1 MGTHPIFESDFDCLT
16 EMSHPCVNENEESLF
31 LVKSRNLKFLFS
43 KIRDVKTKQK
53 EFSFYSMRIMKL
65 IAEDAIA
72 LIGGNECE
80 IETPCGTWSG
90 IDIKEEEA
98 CAVSIIRAGDSML
111 EAVRSIVPG
120 ISVGKILIQRDE
132 ESREKNAK
140 LFYKKL
146 PKNIRGKKVILCDPM
161 LATGCSAVMAMECLL
176 ECGVAED
183 DVIFANVVSC
193 PEGISKLIKKFPK
206 IKIVTGMID
215 EKLNENK
222 YIVPGLGDY
231 GDRFYGTC

>member
-16 EMSHPCVNENEESLF
+16 EMSHPCVNENEENLF

-111 EAVRSIVPG
+111 EAVRSLVPG

-132 ESREKNAK
+132 ESKE
-140 LFYKKL
+140 KL
-146 PKNIRGKKVILCDPM
+146 PRMYYEKYPPNIERKKILLCDPM
-161 LATGCSAVMAMECLL
+161 LATGGSAAMAIISLL
-176 ECGVAED
+176 AKGVKEEKIVFVN
-183 DVIFANVVSC
+183 VIAC
-193 PEGISKLIKKFPK
+193 PEGIERLTTDFPK
-206 IKIVTGMID
+206 VKIVTGMID
-215 EKLNENK
+215 PSLNENK

-231 GDRFYGTC
+231 GDRFFATQ